1 MTRSRDLLRAGRT
14 DEEPQVE
21 LTLEGSLRHLEAQIH
36 FRYTQPD
43 VGNSVRETEA
53 IAELVGCGFTEE
65 NGKAVLRGEDA
76 IMRFFST
83 GLPRLRQKWQV
94 KEGERF
100 RHVTRDFVRLE
111 PQFAI
116 RDQSDGWLD
125 FHVHYTAGRE
135 AVFSSADVNRLLQTG
150 RGHVRLKDGKMA
162 VVDSELVSDL
172 EEVLRDCDPAAGGRR
187 ARIPHLQREYLKA
200 SIASW
205 KGREASNQALL

>member
-1 MTRSRDLLRAGRT
+1 
-14 DEEPQVE
+14 
-21 LTLEGSLRHLEAQIH
+21 
-36 FRYTQPD
+36 
-43 VGNSVRETEA
+43 
-53 IAELVGCGFTEE
+53 
-65 NGKAVLRGEDA
+65 
-76 IMRFFST
+76 MRFFST

-116 RDQSDGWLD
+116 RDKSDGWLD

-150 RGHVRLKDGKMA
+150 RGHVRLKDGKVA
-162 VVDSELVSDL
+162 VVDSALASDL
-172 EEVLRDCDPAAGGRR
+172 EEVLRDCDPRQEAGGY
-187 ARIPHLQREYLKA
+187 RIPHLQRGYLEA

-205 KGREASNQALL
+205 KGSEAFEIRRSLTISEAGLGTLKEKLRPYQVQGAAWLLERARRRRGSLAGRRNGTRKDGANARAH